1 MPLYLDTG
9 FSIHSP
15 NRDGQPYMVTVPG
28 SDEPDELG
36 ALAVLASGVPDRPQ
50 PDDAAHA
57 AASAFGTSYFT
68 TPADWSAEQ
77 AVEESFKAADQA
89 VRGAGERGR
98 AASLS
103 GLVLRHRQWALAHAG
118 NTRVWRI
125 RDRTLKLLSRDHIE
139 PRVNKTPNVKRACG
153 LGDRAAPDVLS
164 GNLALGDIYL
174 ITGHGV
180 HDILDG
186 SMILSCLMGDVPA
199 GQMADCLTS
208 RAAAAGGTE
217 SVTACVLRVESLP
230 PETDSDMARDLAA
243 LPIVAPPEIGT
254 TIDGFKIDALLHKS
268 HSYRLYRATD
278 TETDAR
284 VIIKV
289 PNPKLA
295 RDPAFARAFLR
306 EEWIG
311 KRVNSAHVVRVL
323 PLRAGRRTALYAV
336 LADHE
341 GENLAER
348 ISRKGSL
355 SVKETVYL
363 SKQLARALDDLH
375 RHGVI
380 HRDIRP
386 KNIVCDRRNKHLL
399 LIGLGSSRVEPLQQ
413 ATEGVQRGAAN
424 LSYLAPECFS
434 GRPVDA
440 CADIY
445 AAGVTIYHMLTN
457 RYPYGKIASQAS
469 PPGGTFISATRHKN
483 DVPPWLDDVLL
494 RACATDPIERFQN
507 ASELVAAL
515 EAGTRIPSAH
525 ASRNAPVQPETAP
538 GPHWQWLLLGSAVLA
553 LLIYLM
559 LLLRG

>member
-9 FSIHSP
+9 FAVHSP
-15 NRDGQPYMVTVPG
+15 NRDGQPYMVVVPG
-28 SDEPDELG
+28 SDEPDALG
-36 ALAVLASGVPDRPQ
+36 ALAVLASGVPNRPQ

-68 TPADWSAEQ
+68 TPEDWSAEQ
-77 AVEESFKAADQA
+77 AAQESFRAADQA
-89 VRGAGERGR
+89 VRGGGERGR

-103 GLVLRHRQWALAHAG
+103 GLVLRHRQWVLIHAG
-118 NTRVWRI
+118 NTRAWRM

-139 PRVNKTPNVKRACG
+139 PRVNQAPNVKRACG
-153 LGDRAAPDVLS
+153 LGDTVTPDLAS

-180 HDILDG
+180 HDLLDG

-199 GQMADCLTS
+199 GQMAECLTS

-217 SVTACVLRVESLP
+217 AVTACVVRVESLP
-230 PETDSDMARDLAA
+230 PETDSDMARDLAS
-243 LPIVAPPEIGT
+243 LPVMAPPEIGAT
-254 TIDGFKIDALLHKS
+254 VDGFKIDSLLHKS
-268 HSYRLYRATD
+268 HSWRLYRATD
-278 TETDAR
+278 TETEAR
-284 VIIKV
+284 VVIKV

-295 RDPAFARAFLR
+295 CDPTFARVFLR

-323 PLRAGRRTALYAV
+323 PLRSGRRTALYSV

-355 SVKETVYL
+355 SVKESLYL
-363 SKQLARALDDLH
+363 AKQLARALDDLH

-386 KNIVCDRRNKHLL
+386 KNIVYDRRNKHLL

-413 ATEGVQRGAAN
+413 ATEGVARGAAS

-469 PPGGTFISATRHKN
+469 PPGGTFISAARHKAE
-483 DVPPWLDDVLL
+483 VPPWLDDVLL

-507 ASELVAAL
+507 ASELVTAL
-515 EAGTRIPSAH
+515 EAGAHIPA
-525 ASRNAPVQPETAP
+525 AQVSRNAPAAAETHPA
-538 GPHWQWLLLGSAVLA
+538 PHWQWLLLGSAVLA
-553 LLIYLM
+553 LMIYLM